1 MPIDLTQVR
10 DRLKTLQSQT
20 KKQDSFWKPTPGTHQ
35 IRIVPYKFNKDN
47 PFIELLF
54 HYNIGGK
61 ENKSH
66 LSPQSFGRPDPIVEF
81 AEKLKQSGD
90 KNDYKQGKQLEPKLR
105 TFVPIVVRG
114 KENEGVKFWGFGKTV
129 YQELL
134 GLISDPEYGDIT
146 DIKSGH
152 DITVEFKSAEQTNKN
167 FPSTTIR
174 PRPSKTALVES
185 SEQLKALFDTQKNIL
200 DIYKEPTYE
209 ELEKVLSDWL
219 NGVSAG
225 DTADGSGEETET
237 VTNFAQA
244 KAKSQS
250 SGTKTPIAKTTT
262 VDEVEADLDKLFA
275 K

>member
-1 MPIDLTQVR
+1 MPIDLNQVR
-10 DRLKTLQSQT
+10 DRLKTLESQT
-20 KKQDSFWKPTPGTHQ
+20 KKQDSFWKPTPGTHV

-54 HYNIGGK
+54 HYNLSDK
-61 ENKSH
+61 PH

-129 YQELL
+129 YQEIL
-134 GLISDPEYGDIT
+134 GLISDAEYGDIT
-146 DIKSGH
+146 DLTGGH
-152 DITVEFKSAEQTNKN
+152 DITVEFKSAEQSGKS

-174 PRPSKTALVES
+174 PRPAKTKLVES

-200 DIYKEPTYE
+200 DIYREPSYE
-209 ELEKVLSDWL
+209 DLEKVLANWL
-219 NGVSAG
+219 SGGSAAT
-225 DTADGSGEETET
+225 TADGSGEVEDSVT
-237 VTNFAQA
+237 VTDFASA

-250 SGTKTPIAKTTT
+250 SGNKAPVANSTT
-262 VDEVEADLDKLFA
+262 VDNIEADLDKLFT